1 MSVEGLLSVIVLLLL
16 YIAIMMSWAE
26 KQRKAISDTLVRE
39 LRKAQKVQ
47 PQLEQPGDGLL
58 DCYQHWQ
65 DHRDELLK

>member
-26 KQRKAISDTLVRE
+26 KQRKAICDTLVRE
-39 LRKAQKVQ
+39 LRAQ

-58 DCYQHWQ
+58 D
-65 DHRDELLK
+65 